1 MKRVG
6 HGYLPLALAFR
17 VTIGFVATEENMESE
32 TQLKKCSPAS
42 FKCNVPFFIQSLCA
56 AISFN
61 QWCWGSQI
69 VVCKIVRTPSSHG
82 PYAKINSKWI
92 KDLNVRNKTAN
103 LLEENIDI
111 NLHDLGLGN
120 SFLDIELKTQA
131 KGKWTRL
138 LQN

>member
-1 MKRVG
+1 M
-6 HGYLPLALAFR
+6 
-17 VTIGFVATEENMESE
+17 
-32 TQLKKCSPAS
+32 
-42 FKCNVPFFIQSLCA
+42 
-56 AISFN
+56 
-61 QWCWGSQI
+61 
-69 VVCKIVRTPSSHG
+69 
-82 PYAKINSKWI
+82 
-92 KDLNVRNKTAN
+92 N